1 MSHWNIKLPDTV
13 INYFLQGGII
23 GGEDH
28 LYMSTFQNMR
38 IRKLLALCIS
48 IIFIIGCGRT
58 NIRETNNKE
67 ANMRETVTEEDDI
80 SSANLLEVPI
90 KEAADKRNSNDKQS
104 ILYDEVGIASF
115 ISDDYDGKMTASGV
129 RYDRN
134 KMTAAHPS
142 LPFDTKIL
150 ITNLRNKRK
159 AEVIII
165 DRFYPTKDR
174 ILNVSHS
181 AAVELDLVE
190 SGITKVGIKIIANPD

>member
-1 MSHWNIKLPDTV
+1 M
-13 INYFLQGGII
+13 
-23 GGEDH
+23 E
-28 LYMSTFQNMR
+28 
-38 IRKLLALCIS
+38 
-48 IIFIIGCGRT
+48 
-58 NIRETNNKE
+58 E
-67 ANMRETVTEEDDI
+67 ANMREIVMREDDI
-80 SSANLLEVPI
+80 APANLLKVPI
-90 KEAADKRNSNDKQS
+90 KEEAGKKNSNDKQS

-165 DRFYPTKDR
+165 DRFSPTKNR

-190 SGITKVGIKIIANPD
+190 SGVTKAGIKIIANSNYDSN